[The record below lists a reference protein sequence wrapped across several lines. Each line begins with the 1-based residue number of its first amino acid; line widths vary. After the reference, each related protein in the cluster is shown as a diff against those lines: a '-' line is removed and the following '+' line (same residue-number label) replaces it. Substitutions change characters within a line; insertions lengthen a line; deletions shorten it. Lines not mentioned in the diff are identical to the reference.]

1 MFHYSWDGFNKPCR
15 QRFEHLTPDCVAV
28 ALHISHRNGCCDEC
42 TFRPTDAIKPAL
54 VSFSSL
60 PTDKQQRG
68 GAQEDS
74 LLWTLLGSLDRTM
87 EDYDI
92 DTVACAQRT
101 ICWYVR
107 EANVAVAEGK
117 PTPVDTVVEG
127 LSRADWMDRFL
138 TGTAIEQAIQAG
150 RQRKTSCE
158 KMFPHCAIGS
168 FVEHLVRMAGKR

>member
-1 MFHYSWDGFNKPCR
+1 MATSTVLSVKKRAN
-15 QRFEHLTPDCVAV
+15 
-28 ALHISHRNGCCDEC
+28 
-42 TFRPTDAIKPAL
+42 
-54 VSFSSL
+54 FSASSY
-60 PTDKQQRG
+60 KQQRG

-138 TGTAIEQAIQAG
+138 TGTAIELAIQAG